1 MANHTA
7 RSDIV
12 EVTFQAYARQQSTNE
27 EPTRRRCCHLKI
39 RFVIMAII
47 SIVVASFIIYW
58 FVNSILVSRNEN
70 RKHDPNRHSSSVTR
84 KQSYLER
91 LPNQL
96 IPLEYTLQIIPLL
109 TENNFKIIGDVEIQL
124 YCKQSTKHIRLHS
137 HKLNIQNVS
146 TSYVS
151 MKNKTYIIDNY
162 VSITDDDFLDIFL
175 LQLLMKDHIYI
186 LQIKYIANLIEEPI
200 GLFRTKYNDEINNV
214 TRWIAV
220 SNFSPDFARRAFPCF
235 DEPSIKAP
243 FRISIGRRVD
253 MRTHSNSI
261 RIATEKIKKIP
272 NHVWDHYK
280 KTPPMSTYL
289 IAIMVTDFESY
300 QINVTDRPFYNVL
313 ARKYVQNDTKY
324 IGNLIPSI
332 VRLMQNLTGFHYDLD
347 KLDMIAVPSLAYS
360 AMENWGLITFRESNM
375 LINNNKK
382 QHKDNKKLFAIIAS
396 HEVAHQWFGNLV
408 TPKWWSEVW
417 LKEGFSSFFGIMALT
432 MIESSWSV
440 EEMMA
445 LEYRKMFEKE
455 EKENAH
461 PLYINLNITRNKLSD
476 IFDTTPYVKGNCL
489 VNMIFHIIG
498 ETIFFKS
505 IKKYIRTY
513 YYRAA
518 DQNDLWDIFQDE
530 IELSKLFTKLSIKT
544 IMKSWTNHAG
554 FPVLH
559 VIRNNHTGFV
569 ELMQERFYR
578 MNLNVD
584 DKSEELWWIPLTWTI
599 ESDQR
604 FDGTLP
610 KAWMHERRMVIND
623 TGLSEAIFNNQ
634 WILFNINQ
642 TGLYRVNYD
651 EENWKLLNNRFD
663 HLPDR
668 TKLQVLSDAFAMFNK
683 GLLDQ
688 ALLWKFIFKLNVDTE
703 KNVWLL
709 VKDALKY
716 IEYRLWDSHVFRFVT
731 CKLIDEVYQSKVGN
745 LFESDME
752 TWSKFKIELTKWACW
767 IGHKSCLK
775 YLNDFVEQLLQN
787 DTIVKEQDLSSE
799 FLVWVYCTYVK
810 FSTTEQWFK
819 LLDKY
824 HEPKEND
831 KFSLA
836 YALGCTPNSTLIKWY
851 LSSFSTKDINI
862 TLMAISRNP
871 NAFDLNMNY
880 IERLGNFDKMNSN
893 IKDYL
898 FYDFSITMDQEEN
911 VKWLTRFKG
920 SSGNKYD
927 TLIETIINDV
937 KFNVAWNRRHKNV
950 MNDLLMN
957 ISDGMKESKD
967 CTRN

>member
-1 MANHTA
+1 
-7 RSDIV
+7 
-12 EVTFQAYARQQSTNE
+12 
-27 EPTRRRCCHLKI
+27 
-39 RFVIMAII
+39 MAIV
-47 SIVVASFIIYW
+47 SLVVASFIIYW
-58 FVNSILVSRNEN
+58 FVNSILVSRNDN
-70 RKHDPNRHSSSVTR
+70 RQHDPNRHRSVSR

-109 TENNFKIIGDVEIQL
+109 TENNFKIIGDVGIQL

-146 TSYVS
+146 VSYVS
-151 MKNKTYIIDNY
+151 SDNKTYIIENY

-175 LQLLMKDHIYI
+175 LQLLTKDRIYH
-186 LQIKYIANLIEEPI
+186 LKIKYEGGLNEKPV
-200 GLFRTKYNDEINNV
+200 GLFRSKYKDEITNV

-235 DEPSIKAP
+235 DEPSMKAP
-243 FRISIGRRVD
+243 FRISIGRKVD

-261 RIATEKIKKIP
+261 RIATEKINEIS

-289 IAIMVTDFESY
+289 TAFMVTDFQSY
-300 QINVTDRPFYNVL
+300 QINVTERPFHNVF
-313 ARKYVQNDTKY
+313 ARKYLQNDTMY
-324 IGNLIPSI
+324 IGNLIPPI

-360 AMENWGLITFRESNM
+360 AMENWGLITFRESSM
-375 LINNNKK
+375 LLRNNKN
-382 QHKDNKKLFAIIAS
+382 QHIDKNKIFAMIAS

-417 LKEGFSSFFGIMALT
+417 LKEGFSSFFGIKALS

-440 EEMMA
+440 QDIMA
-445 LEYRKMFEKE
+445 VEYREMFKKE

-461 PLYINLNITRNKLSD
+461 PLYLNLSITGNELCD

-489 VNMIFHIIG
+489 VNMIFHFLG
-498 ETIFFKS
+498 ESIFFSS

-518 DQNDLWDIFQDE
+518 DQNDLWDIFQEE
-530 IELSKLFTKLSIKT
+530 IELSKLFNNFSIKN
-544 IMKSWTNHAG
+544 IMKGWTDQAG
-554 FPVLH
+554 FPVVH
-559 VIRNNHTGFV
+559 VIRNNETGLV

-578 MNLNVD
+578 LDLNVD
-584 DKSEELWWIPLTWTI
+584 DTSEELWCIPLTWTI

-610 KAWMHERRMVIND
+610 KAWMLERRMVIND

-651 EENWKLLNNRFD
+651 EENWKLLTNRFD
-663 HLPDR
+663 LLPDT
-668 TKLQVLSDAFAMFNK
+668 TKLQILSDAFAMFNR

-688 ALLWKFIFKLNVDTE
+688 TLLWKFLLKLNVDTG

-709 VKDALKY
+709 VKDALGY
-716 IEYRLWDSHVFRFVT
+716 IEYRLWDSQVFRFMT
-731 CKLIDEVYQSKVGN
+731 CKLIDEVYQSKVRN
-745 LFESDME
+745 LFETDTE
-752 TWSKFKIELTKWACW
+752 LWSTFKIELTKWACW
-767 IGHKSCLK
+767 IGHKSCVK
-775 YLNDFVEQLLQN
+775 YLNNFVEKLLQN
-787 DTIVKEQDLSSE
+787 DTTVIENEQDFSSE
-799 FLVWVYCTYVK
+799 FLVWVYCTYAK
-810 FSTTEQWFK
+810 FSSTEQWFK

-836 YALGCTPNSTLIKWY
+836 YALGCTPNSTLIEWY
-851 LSSFSTKDINI
+851 LSSFSTEHTEV
-862 TLMAISRNP
+862 TLMAIASNP
-871 NAFDLNMNY
+871 NAFNLSMDF
-880 IERLGNFDKMNSN
+880 IERPERFDKMNGIITN
-893 IKDYL
+893 YP
-898 FYDFSITMDQEEN
+898 FYGFSITMDQEEN
-911 VKWLTRFKG
+911 IKWLTRFKG
-920 SSGNKYD
+920 SQGSKYD

-950 MNDLLMN
+950 TNELLRI
-957 ISDGMKESKD
+957 ISNGIKESKD